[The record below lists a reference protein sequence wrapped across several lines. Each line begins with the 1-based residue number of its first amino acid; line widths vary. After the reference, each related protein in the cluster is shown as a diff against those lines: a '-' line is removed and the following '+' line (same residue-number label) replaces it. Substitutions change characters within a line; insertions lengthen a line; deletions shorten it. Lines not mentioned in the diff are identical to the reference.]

1 MFTYH
6 FELHFCFFVILSSLN
21 TDFNIFFR
29 FVLVLACLDHSL
41 RARSQFA
48 LFCLLL
54 LFTR

>member
-6 FELHFCFFVILSSLN
+6 FELILFFVILSSLN

-54 LFTR
+54 FTR